1 MCLDKLFYDTFKI
14 LLLAC
19 LKSCI
24 SISGFVISK
33 KRVSDSHHVLEMASV
48 SGTPSTVARPGTGH
62 KSHSTIPPFTHAIPD
77 EQRLM
82 NYLFRGYERSV
93 RPVRNASTPVII
105 RMGLTLTQIFDMV
118 SAHVCVSW
126 CPCVCARVSW
136 CPCVC
141 ARVSWCPCVCECVSG
156 CAHALLLVRIC
167 VYLQIVNMFYIKHR
181 LCMTTVKDRFLRY
194 V

>member
-14 LLLAC
+14 LLPTC

-141 ARVSWCPCVCECVSG
+141 ECVSV

-167 VYLQIVNMFYIKHR
+167 VYLQIVNMLYIKHR
-181 LCMTTVKDRFLRY
+181 LCMTTVIDRFLRY